1 MSGTKFEYPGVKDL
15 MNGRPFLLLADD
27 DEDDQILFK
36 EALASIH
43 SGIICIVANNG
54 KEVLRLLRQ
63 DIFAKPDFIFLDLNM
78 PIMDGMA
85 CLELLKKDPVL
96 KEIPVIIYS
105 TTITELLL
113 AQTKKLGVYITIKKP
128 DNIDYL
134 TDFLRELLE
143 L

>member
-1 MSGTKFEYPGVKDL
+1 MSGTKFEYPGIKGL
-15 MNGRPFLLLADD
+15 MKAIPVLLLAED
-27 DEDDQILFK
+27 DEDDQLLFK
-36 EALASIH
+36 EALASLH

-78 PIMDGMA
+78 PVMDGMA
-85 CLELLKKDPVL
+85 CLESLKKDPVL

-128 DNIDYL
+128 DNMDYL
-134 TDFLRELLE
+134 TNFLRDLLE
-143 L
+143 F